1 MLRNKSQN
9 IHYKSKMLPHLWG
22 SCHEVTEGA
31 AKQSFAVAW
40 QSRKSYFAFISLIVF
55 CFFIQSAQCSAASLW
70 LNGNDLYSSHGA
82 ARNYQPGDII
92 TIKISE
98 TTSAQSKATT
108 KTEKETKTEATAE
121 PRIPIFKRVMNKI
134 VGQQKISNEFDG
146 EGTTTRSSGLEGTI
160 TATVLEIL
168 PNGNLLI
175 EGSRAIV
182 VNKEN
187 QIMRVRGV
195 ARPKDIDDKNSV
207 DSKLLAD
214 AQIKFDGKGTVSRA
228 NRHGIMTR
236 IFDSVF

>member
-1 MLRNKSQN
+1 MRKNNLILVLS
-9 IHYKSKMLPHLWG
+9 LGLVLFG
-22 SCHEVTEGA
+22 GA
-31 AKQSFAVAW
+31 
-40 QSRKSYFAFISLIVF
+40 IP
-55 CFFIQSAQCSAASLW
+55 CNAASLW
-70 LNGNDLYSSHGA
+70 LNGNDLYSSQGA
-82 ARNYQPGDII
+82 ARNYKPGDII

-98 TTSAQSKATT
+98 STSAQSKATT
-108 KTEKETKTEATAE
+108 KTEKESKTEVTAQ

-134 VGQQKISNEFDG
+134 VGEQKINNEFDG
-146 EGTTTRSSGLEGTI
+146 EGTTTRSGSLDGTI
-160 TATVLEIL
+160 TATVLEVL

-175 EGSRAIV
+175 EGSRNIA

-195 ARPKDIDDKNSV
+195 ARPKDIDAKNTI

-236 IFDSVF
+236 LFDSVF

>member
-1 MLRNKSQN
+1 MLR
-9 IHYKSKMLPHLWG
+9 SK
-22 SCHEVTEGA
+22 
-31 AKQSFAVAW
+31 F
-40 QSRKSYFAFISLIVF
+40 SLVFIVF
-55 CFFIQSAQCSAASLW
+55 MIVFGFTADSNAASLW

-108 KTEKETKTEATAE
+108 KTEKETTTEATAQ

-134 VGQQKISNEFDG
+134 VGQQKIKNEFDG

-195 ARPKDIDDKNSV
+195 ARPKDIDDKNSI

-236 IFDSVF
+236 IFDSIF

>member
-1 MLRNKSQN
+1 MRKNNLTIVLALS
-9 IHYKSKMLPHLWG
+9 LVFFG
-22 SCHEVTEGA
+22 STIPCN
-31 AKQSFAVAW
+31 
-40 QSRKSYFAFISLIVF
+40 
-55 CFFIQSAQCSAASLW
+55 AASLW
-70 LNGNDLYSSHGA
+70 LNGNDLYSSQGA
-82 ARNYQPGDII
+82 ARNYKPGDII

-98 TTSAQSKATT
+98 STSAQSKATT
-108 KTEKETKTEATAE
+108 KTEKESKTEVTAQ

-134 VGQQKISNEFDG
+134 VGEQKINNEFDG
-146 EGTTTRSSGLEGTI
+146 EGTTTRSGSLDGTI

-175 EGSRAIV
+175 EGSRNIA

-195 ARPKDIDDKNSV
+195 ARPKDIDAKNTI

-236 IFDSVF
+236 LFDSVF